1 MLPGMAVVGTVQVL
15 TSFPTECYHQNDF
28 LLVFHTLSR
37 EGVTMKLTGAE
48 IFVECLKR
56 EGVKTLF
63 ALPGGVVL
71 KIFDVLYQQKGLD
84 VILTRHEQGAGH
96 MAEGYAKATGRPG
109 VALVTSGPGM
119 SNVVTALV
127 DAYMDSV
134 PLVCFSGQV
143 STNMIGNDAFQEA
156 DNIGLSRPCTK
167 YNFLV
172 KDVNDLAVTI
182 KEAFYIATTGRPGP
196 VLVDIPKDVSMN
208 KADFTYPG
216 SVSIRG
222 YNPTYEGNK
231 WQIKQAAEAIAKAK
245 KPILYIGGG
254 VVFSGA
260 SEEVRELAEMCQI
273 PVDMTLMALGAFP
286 GEHPLSMGMMGMHGT
301 YWANMAVHYSDLVI
315 AVGARFDDRVTGK
328 VSEFCPHAK
337 IIHIDIDPTSIKK
350 NIHVDIPIVGD
361 CKRVL
366 RELIQV
372 LKATVNGEQKDLR
385 KPWWNQIHEWQRA
398 HPLTYNQD
406 PNGPIKPQHAIKRLY
421 ELTKDRA
428 PIVST
433 DVGQHQMW
441 SAQYFK
447 LSSPRR
453 WLTSGGLGTMGFGF
467 PAAMGAQA
475 AFPDKLVLCVAG
487 DGSVQMNMQEMA
499 TAVVHKLPVK
509 VIVINN
515 RFHGM
520 VRQWQDLFYEGRY
533 SSSDLS
539 TTPDFVKLAEAYGAV
554 GLRAQNVSDLDA
566 VIKEAIATDGPVIV
580 DVPVYPYENCYPMI
594 PAGGCNHEM
603 ILADSPELK
612 KKMEANGKVT
622 PEDKDTVLTA

>member
-1 MLPGMAVVGTVQVL
+1 MT
-15 TSFPTECYHQNDF
+15 
-28 LLVFHTLSR
+28 
-37 EGVTMKLTGAE
+37 LTGADILIE
-48 IFVECLKR
+48 SLKK
-56 EGVKTLF
+56 ENVKTLF

-71 KIFDVLYQQKGLD
+71 KIFDMLHQQKD
-84 VILTRHEQGAGH
+84 IEVILTRHEQGAGH
-96 MAEGYAKATGRPG
+96 MAEGYAKATGKPG

-119 SNVVTALV
+119 SNVVTPLV

-134 PLVCFSGQV
+134 PLVVISGQV
-143 STNMIGNDAFQEA
+143 STSLIGNDAFQEA

-182 KEAFYIATTGRPGP
+182 KEAFYLAMTGRPGP

-208 KADFTYPG
+208 KAEFNYPS

-222 YNPTYEGNK
+222 YNPTYDGNK
-231 WQIKQAAEAIAKAK
+231 WQIKQAADAILKAR
-245 KPILYIGGG
+245 KPILYVGGG

-260 SEEVRELAEMCQI
+260 SEELIELAELMQI

-337 IIHIDIDPTSIKK
+337 VIHIDIDPTSIRK
-350 NIHVDIPIVGD
+350 NVHVDVPIVGD

-366 RELIQV
+366 RELNHM
-372 LKATVNGEQKDLR
+372 LRASVNGELKDLR
-385 KPWWNQIHEWQRA
+385 KPWWDQIHEWQRA
-398 HPLTYNQD
+398 HPLAYQQD
-406 PNGPIKPQHAIKRLY
+406 PNGQIKPQHVIKRLY
-421 ELTKDRA
+421 ELTKDRD
-428 PIVST
+428 PIVAT

-441 SAQYFK
+441 TAQYFK
-447 LSSPRR
+447 LAKPRR

-475 AFPDKLVLCVAG
+475 ADRSRLVLCVAG
-487 DGSVQMNMQEMA
+487 DGSVQMNTQELA
-499 TAVVHKLPVK
+499 TAVVSKLPVK
-509 VIVINN
+509 VIIINN

-533 SSSDLS
+533 ASSYLD
-539 TTPDFVKLAEAYGAV
+539 TTPDFVKLADAYGAV
-554 GLRAQNVSDLDA
+554 GLRAQKVSELDE
-566 VIKEAIATDGPVIV
+566 VLKEAIAVDKPVFV
-580 DVPVYPYENCYPMI
+580 DVPVYQYENCYPMI

-603 ILADSPELK
+603 ILADPPDLK
-612 KKMEANGKVT
+612 KPAKAGA
-622 PEDKDTVLTA
+622 PGASQDKDTILTA

>member
-1 MLPGMAVVGTVQVL
+1 
-15 TSFPTECYHQNDF
+15 
-28 LLVFHTLSR
+28 
-37 EGVTMKLTGAE
+37 MKMSGAE
-48 IFVECLKR
+48 IFVECLRK
-56 EGVKTLF
+56 EGVKTIF

-71 KIFDVLYQQKGLD
+71 KIFDVLHQQD
-84 VILTRHEQGAGH
+84 DIQVILTRHEQGAGH
-96 MAEGYAKATGRPG
+96 MAEGYAKATGKAG

-119 SNVVTALV
+119 TNVITALA

-134 PLVCFSGQV
+134 PVVCFSGQV
-143 STNMIGNDAFQEA
+143 STHLIGNDAFQEA

-172 KDVNDLAVTI
+172 KDVTDLATTI

-196 VLVDIPKDVSMN
+196 VLVDIPKDVSQN
-208 KADFTYPG
+208 QADFNYPK

-231 WQIKQAAEAIAKAK
+231 WQIKQAAEAIMKAK
-245 KPILYIGGG
+245 KPILYVGGG

-260 SEEVRELAEMCQI
+260 SQELLEFAEMTQI
-273 PVDMTLMALGAFP
+273 PVDMTLMGLGAFP
-286 GEHPLSMGMMGMHGT
+286 GEHALSMGMMGMHGT

-328 VSEFCPHAK
+328 VSEFCPFAK
-337 IIHIDIDPTSIKK
+337 IIHVDIDPTSIRK

-361 CKRVL
+361 CKTVL
-366 RELIQV
+366 RELNQI
-372 LKATVNGEQKDLR
+372 LRATVNGDQRELR
-385 KPWWNQIHEWQRA
+385 KPWWDQIHEWQRA
-398 HPLTYNQD
+398 HPLTYHQD
-406 PNGPIKPQHAIKRLY
+406 PDGPIKPQHVIKRLY
-421 ELTKDRA
+421 ELTKDRD

-441 SAQYFK
+441 AAQYFK
-447 LSSPRR
+447 MAKPNR

-475 AFPDKLVLCVAG
+475 AFPDRLVLCIAG

-499 TAVVHKLPVK
+499 TAVVNKLPVK
-509 VIVINN
+509 VIVLNN
-515 RFHGM
+515 GFHGM
-520 VRQWQDLFYEGRY
+520 VRQWQDLFYQGRY
-533 SSSDLS
+533 ASSYLD
-539 TTPDFVKLAEAYGAV
+539 TTPDFVKLAEAFGAA
-554 GLRAQNVSDLDA
+554 GLRPSKVADIDDVL
-566 VIKEAIATDGPVIV
+566 KEAIAIDKPVIV
-580 DVPVYPYENCYPMI
+580 DVPTYPYENCYPMI

-603 ILADSPELK
+603 ILDDPPELK
-612 KKMEANGKVT
+612 KKQSVGKVA

>member
-1 MLPGMAVVGTVQVL
+1 
-15 TSFPTECYHQNDF
+15 
-28 LLVFHTLSR
+28 
-37 EGVTMKLTGAE
+37 MKLTGAE
-48 IFVECLKR
+48 IFLESLKR

-71 KIFDVLYQQKGLD
+71 KIFDILHQQQD
-84 VILTRHEQGAGH
+84 IRVILGRHEQAVGH
-96 MAEGYAKATGRPG
+96 MAEGYAKATGKAG

-119 SNVVTALV
+119 TNVITALA

-143 STNMIGNDAFQEA
+143 PTSLIGNDAFQEA
-156 DNIGLSRPCTK
+156 DNVGLSRPCTK

-196 VLVDIPKDVSMN
+196 VLVDIPKDVSMA
-208 KADFTYPG
+208 KADFKYPS

-222 YNPTYEGNK
+222 YNPTYDGNK
-231 WQIKQAAEAIAKAK
+231 WQVKQAADAILKSR
-245 KPILYIGGG
+245 KPILYVGGG

-260 SEEVRELAEMCQI
+260 SEELLELAELVQI

-286 GEHPLSMGMMGMHGT
+286 GEHPLSLGMMGMHGT
-301 YWANMAVHYSDLVI
+301 YAANMAVHYSDLVI

-337 IIHIDIDPTSIKK
+337 IIHIDIDPTSIRK
-350 NIHVDIPIVGD
+350 NIQVDIPIVGD

-366 RELIQV
+366 KELNH
-372 LKATVNGEQKDLR
+372 LLRATVNGEQKELR
-385 KPWWNQIHEWQRA
+385 KPWWDQIREWQQA
-398 HPLTYNQD
+398 HPLRYDQQAQ
-406 PNGPIKPQHAIKRLY
+406 GPIKPQQVIKRLY
-421 ELTKDRA
+421 ELTKDRD

-447 LSSPRR
+447 LPKPCR

-467 PAAMGAQA
+467 PAALGAQA
-475 AFPDKLVLCVAG
+475 AYPDRLVLCVAG
-487 DGSVQMNMQEMA
+487 DGSVQMNIQELA
-499 TAVVHKLPVK
+499 TAGVSKLPVK
-509 VIVINN
+509 VVIINN
-515 RFHGM
+515 RYHGM

-533 SSSDLS
+533 ASSYLDVV
-539 TTPDFVKLAEAYGAV
+539 PDFVKLAEAYGAV
-554 GLRAQNVSDLDA
+554 GLRAEKVAELDDVLREAVSSD
-566 VIKEAIATDGPVIV
+566 KPVIV
-580 DVPVYPYENCYPMI
+580 DVPVDQYENCYPMI

-603 ILADSPELK
+603 ILEDPPEVK
-612 KKMEANGKVT
+612 KKQAGV
-622 PEDKDTVLTA
+622 PVAGEDKDTVLTA

>member
-1 MLPGMAVVGTVQVL
+1 
-15 TSFPTECYHQNDF
+15 
-28 LLVFHTLSR
+28 
-37 EGVTMKLTGAE
+37 MKLTGAE

-56 EGVKTLF
+56 EGVKTIF

-71 KIFDVLYQQKGLD
+71 KIFDVLHQEKDLE

-96 MAEGYAKATGRPG
+96 MAEGYAKATGKPG

-143 STNMIGNDAFQEA
+143 STSMIGNDAFQEA

-208 KADFTYPG
+208 RAEFKYPA

-222 YNPTYEGNK
+222 YNPTYDGNK
-231 WQIKQAAEAIAKAK
+231 WQIKQAADAIAKAK
-245 KPILYIGGG
+245 KPVLYVGGG

-260 SEEVRELAEMCQI
+260 SQELLELAEMCQI

-366 RELIQV
+366 RELIQA
-372 LKATVNGEQKDLR
+372 LKISVNGDQKDLR
-385 KPWWNQIHEWQRA
+385 KPWWDQINEWKRA
-398 HPLTYNQD
+398 HPLTYDQD
-406 PNGPIKPQHAIKRLY
+406 SKGAIKPQHVIKRLY
-421 ELTKDRA
+421 ELTKDRD
-428 PIVST
+428 PIVAT

-447 LSSPRR
+447 LAKPRR

-475 AFPDKLVLCVAG
+475 AYRDRLVLCIAG

-509 VIVINN
+509 VVIVNN

-533 SSSDLS
+533 ASSYLD
-539 TTPDFVKLAEAYGAV
+539 TTPDFVKLAQAYGAI
-554 GLRAQNVSDLDA
+554 GLRANTVAELDD
-566 VIKEAIATDGPVIV
+566 VIKQAIATDGPVIL
-580 DVPVYPYENCYPMI
+580 DVPVDQYENCYPMI

-603 ILADSPELK
+603 ILADPPELK
-612 KKMEANGKVT
+612 KKQATGAKVP
-622 PEDKDTVLTA
+622 PEDKDTVVTA

>member
-1 MLPGMAVVGTVQVL
+1 
-15 TSFPTECYHQNDF
+15 
-28 LLVFHTLSR
+28 
-37 EGVTMKLTGAE
+37 MKLTGAE

-71 KIFDVLYQQKGLD
+71 KIFDVLHQQKGLD

-96 MAEGYAKATGRPG
+96 MAEGYAKATGQPG

-143 STNMIGNDAFQEA
+143 STSMIGNDAFQEA

-182 KEAFYIATTGRPGP
+182 KEAFYVATTGRPGP

-208 KADFTYPG
+208 KADFTYPE

-222 YNPTYEGNK
+222 YNPTYDGNK
-231 WQIKQAAEAIAKAK
+231 WQIKQAAEAISKAK
-245 KPILYIGGG
+245 KPVLYIGGG

-260 SEEVRELAEMCQI
+260 SEEVRELAELCQI

-372 LKATVNGEQKDLR
+372 LKATVNGDQKDLR
-385 KPWWNQIHEWQRA
+385 KPWWDQINEWRQA
-398 HPLTYNQD
+398 HPLSHEQD

-421 ELTKDRA
+421 ELTKDRD

-447 LSSPRR
+447 LSKPRR

-499 TAVVHKLPVK
+499 TAVVSKLPVK

-533 SSSDLS
+533 ASSFLD

-554 GLRAQNVSDLDA
+554 GLRAQKVSDLDA
-566 VIKEAIATDGPVIV
+566 VLKEAIAIDKPVIV

-594 PAGGCNHEM
+594 PAGGSNHEM
-603 ILADSPELK
+603 ILTDPPELK
-612 KKMEANGKVT
+612 KKMGAKDKVT
-622 PEDKDTVLTA
+622 PEDKDTVVTA

>member
-1 MLPGMAVVGTVQVL
+1 
-15 TSFPTECYHQNDF
+15 
-28 LLVFHTLSR
+28 
-37 EGVTMKLTGAE
+37 MKLTGAE

-315 AVGARFDDRVTGK
+315 AVGSRFDDRVTGK

-372 LKATVNGEQKDLR
+372 LKATVNGDQKDLR

-398 HPLTYNQD
+398 HPLTYDQD
-406 PNGPIKPQHAIKRLY
+406 SNGPIKPQHAIKRLY

-554 GLRAQNVSDLDA
+554 GLRAKKVSDLDT

>member
-1 MLPGMAVVGTVQVL
+1 
-15 TSFPTECYHQNDF
+15 
-28 LLVFHTLSR
+28 
-37 EGVTMKLTGAE
+37 MKLTGAE
-48 IFVECLKR
+48 IFLECLKK
-56 EGVKTLF
+56 EGVKTIF

-71 KIFDVLYQQKGLD
+71 KIFDVLHQQKD
-84 VILTRHEQGAGH
+84 IQVVLTRHEQGAGH
-96 MAEGYAKATGRPG
+96 MAEGYAKATGKAG

-119 SNVVTALV
+119 TNVITALA

-143 STNMIGNDAFQEA
+143 PTSLIGNDAFQEA
-156 DNIGLSRPCTK
+156 DNMGLSRPCTK

-172 KDVNDLAVTI
+172 KDVNDLAMTI
-182 KEAFYIATTGRPGP
+182 KEAFYVATTGRPGP

-208 KADFTYPG
+208 KAEFKYPA
-216 SVSIRG
+216 SVSIRS

-231 WQIKQAAEAIAKAK
+231 WQIKQAADLIAKSR
-245 KPILYIGGG
+245 KPVLYIGGG

-260 SEEVRELAEMCQI
+260 SQEVIELAEMCQL
-273 PVDMTLMALGAFP
+273 PVDSTLMALGGFP
-286 GEHPLSMGMMGMHGT
+286 GEHPLSMGMLGMHGT
-301 YWANMAVHYSDLVI
+301 YWANMAIHYSDLVI

-337 IIHIDIDPTSIKK
+337 VIHIDIDPTSIRK
-350 NIHVDIPIVGD
+350 NVNVDVPIVGD
-361 CKRVL
+361 CKTVL

-372 LKATVNGEQKDLR
+372 LRATVNGEQKALR
-385 KPWWNQIHEWQRA
+385 KPWWDQINEWKQA
-398 HPLTYNQD
+398 HPLAYEQD
-406 PNGPIKPQHAIKRLY
+406 PNGPIKPQHVIKRLY
-421 ELTKDRA
+421 ELTKDRD

-441 SAQYFK
+441 TAQYFK
-447 LSSPRR
+447 LAQPNR

-487 DGSVQMNMQEMA
+487 DGSVQMNTQELA
-499 TAVVHKLPVK
+499 TAVVNKLPVK

-533 SSSDLS
+533 ASSYLD

-554 GLRAQNVSDLDA
+554 GLRASKVSELDGA
-566 VIKEAIATDGPVIV
+566 IKEAIAIDKPVFL
-580 DVPVYPYENCYPMI
+580 DVPVYQYENCYPMI

-603 ILADSPELK
+603 ILSDTPELK
-612 KKMEANGKVT
+612 EKLKAGKAGT
-622 PEDKDTVLTA
+622 PVAGEDKDTILTA

>member
-1 MLPGMAVVGTVQVL
+1 
-15 TSFPTECYHQNDF
+15 
-28 LLVFHTLSR
+28 
-37 EGVTMKLTGAE
+37 MKLTGAE
-48 IFVECLKR
+48 ILLESLKK

-71 KIFDVLYQQKGLD
+71 KIFDILHQQHD
-84 VILTRHEQGAGH
+84 IEVILTRHEQGAGH
-96 MAEGYAKATGRPG
+96 MAEGYAKATGKPG

-119 SNVVTALV
+119 SNVVTPLV

-134 PLVCFSGQV
+134 PLVVISGQV
-143 STNMIGNDAFQEA
+143 STNLIGNDAFQEA

-182 KEAFYIATTGRPGP
+182 KEAFYLATTGRPGP

-208 KADFTYPG
+208 KADFMYPS

-222 YNPTYEGNK
+222 YNPTYDGNK
-231 WQIKQAAEAIAKAK
+231 WQVKQAADAILKAR
-245 KPILYIGGG
+245 KPILYVGGG

-260 SEEVRELAEMCQI
+260 SEELVELAEMMQI

-337 IIHIDIDPTSIKK
+337 VIHIDIDPTSIRK
-350 NIHVDIPIVGD
+350 NVHVDVPIVGD

-366 RELIQV
+366 QELNQM
-372 LKATVNGEQKDLR
+372 LRASVNGELKELR
-385 KPWWNQIHEWQRA
+385 KPWWDQIHEWQHA
-398 HPLTYNQD
+398 HPLNYQQD
-406 PNGPIKPQHAIKRLY
+406 PQGQIKPQHVIKRLY
-421 ELTKDRA
+421 ELTKDRD
-428 PIVST
+428 PIVAT

-441 SAQYFK
+441 TAQYFK
-447 LSSPRR
+447 LAKPRR

-475 AFPDKLVLCVAG
+475 ANRDRLVLCVAG
-487 DGSVQMNMQEMA
+487 DGSVQMNTQELA
-499 TAVVHKLPVK
+499 TAVVSKLPVK
-509 VIVINN
+509 VIIINN
-515 RFHGM
+515 GFHGM

-533 SSSDLS
+533 ASSYLD
-539 TTPDFVKLAEAYGAV
+539 TTPDFVKLADAYGAV
-554 GLRAQNVSDLDA
+554 GLRANNVSELDA
-566 VIKEAIATDGPVIV
+566 VLREAISVDKPVFV
-580 DVPVYPYENCYPMI
+580 DVPVYQYENCYPMI

-603 ILADSPELK
+603 ILADPPDLK
-612 KKMEANGKVT
+612 KPAKPGSPVT
-622 PEDKDTVLTA
+622 PEDKDTILTA

>member
-1 MLPGMAVVGTVQVL
+1 
-15 TSFPTECYHQNDF
+15 
-28 LLVFHTLSR
+28 
-37 EGVTMKLTGAE
+37 MKLTGAE

-71 KIFDVLYQQKGLD
+71 KIFDVLHQQKGLD
-84 VILTRHEQGAGH
+84 VILTRHEQGSGH
-96 MAEGYAKATGRPG
+96 MAEGYAKATGQPG

-143 STNMIGNDAFQEA
+143 STSMIGNDAFQEA

-182 KEAFYIATTGRPGP
+182 KEAFYVATTGRPGP

-208 KADFTYPG
+208 KADFTYPE

-222 YNPTYEGNK
+222 YNPTYDGNK
-231 WQIKQAAEAIAKAK
+231 WQIKQAAEAISKAK
-245 KPILYIGGG
+245 KPVLYIGGG

-260 SEEVRELAEMCQI
+260 SEEVRELAELCQI

-372 LKATVNGEQKDLR
+372 LKATVNGDQKDLR
-385 KPWWNQIHEWQRA
+385 KPWWDQINEWRQA
-398 HPLTYNQD
+398 HPLSYEQD

-421 ELTKDRA
+421 ELTKDRD

-447 LSSPRR
+447 LSKPRR

-499 TAVVHKLPVK
+499 TAVVSKLPVK

-533 SSSDLS
+533 ASSFLD

-554 GLRAQNVSDLDA
+554 GLRAQKVSDLDA
-566 VIKEAIATDGPVIV
+566 VLKEAIAIDKPVIV

-594 PAGGCNHEM
+594 PAGGSNHEM
-603 ILADSPELK
+603 ILTDPPELK
-612 KKMEANGKVT
+612 KKMGAKDKVT
-622 PEDKDTVLTA
+622 PEDKDTVVTA

>member
-1 MLPGMAVVGTVQVL
+1 
-15 TSFPTECYHQNDF
+15 
-28 LLVFHTLSR
+28 
-37 EGVTMKLTGAE
+37 MKLTGAE
-48 IFVECLKR
+48 IFVESLKR

-71 KIFDVLYQQKGLD
+71 KIFDVLHQQKGLD

-96 MAEGYAKATGRPG
+96 MAEGYAKATGQPG

-143 STNMIGNDAFQEA
+143 STSMIGNDAFQEA

-196 VLVDIPKDVSMN
+196 VLVDIPKDVSMD

-222 YNPTYEGNK
+222 YNPTYDGNK

-245 KPILYIGGG
+245 KPVLYVGGG

-328 VSEFCPHAK
+328 VAEFCPHAK

-372 LKATVNGEQKDLR
+372 LKATVNGDQKDLR
-385 KPWWNQIHEWQRA
+385 KPWWDQINEWQQA
-398 HPLTYNQD
+398 HPLTYDQD
-406 PNGPIKPQHAIKRLY
+406 SNGPIKPQHAIKRLY
-421 ELTKDRA
+421 ELTKDRD

-447 LSSPRR
+447 LPRPRR

-509 VIVINN
+509 VIIINN

-533 SSSDLS
+533 SSSYLNV
-539 TTPDFVKLAEAYGAV
+539 TPDFVKLAEAYGAV
-554 GLRAQNVSDLDA
+554 GLRAEKVSDLDA
-566 VIKEAIATDGPVIV
+566 VIKEAIAVDRPVIV
-580 DVPVYPYENCYPMI
+580 DVPVYQYENCYPMI

-603 ILADSPELK
+603 ILADPPELK
-612 KKMEANGKVT
+612 KKMGSSGKVT